1 VEKGKGKI
9 AREIEMRFLFDV
21 ELSLSLSLVLPKADP
36 GGVPR
41 EREREGGRGGEGE
54 GEGEGEERTVERTLR
69 RPALP
74 RNSGFGM
81 NPRKSEDGK
90 GSAMAGDR
98 DRGITAI
105 DRAV

>member
-1 VEKGKGKI
+1 
-9 AREIEMRFLFDV
+9 MRFLFDV

-41 EREREGGRGGEGE
+41 ERERERGDGRRREE